1 MFKTRQVVLA
11 EKAAN
16 EVTEIENEKVSNRV
30 RYMENVEVMSK
41 ELVMP
46 EIEANGAHREASIVE
61 FVAGDSLEDSLGSI
75 RNKNKDCRLKNK
87 IRGCECTPKYEVAQ
101 SWQDGR
107 VRLSEQCGI
116 SPTIMLDPNGT
127 YRVRVHENLSDW
139 PEDVR
144 EKIRQDIK
152 DIKEKNVRA
161 GCELLWDGKIYAFQ
175 GYY

>member
-1 MFKTRQVVLA
+1 MSKTRRVVLA

-16 EVTEIENEKVSNRV
+16 EVMEIENEKISNKV
-30 RYMENVEVMSK
+30 RYMENVEVMST
-41 ELVMP
+41 ELVKP
-46 EIEANGAHREASIVE
+46 EIEANGTHREASRVE

-75 RNKNKDCRLKNK
+75 RNKNKNCRLKNK
-87 IRGCECTPKYEVAQ
+87 IRGCECTPKYKVAQ
-101 SWQDGR
+101 TWNDGR
-107 VRLSEQCGI
+107 TRLSEQCGI

-139 PEDVR
+139 PEVFR
-144 EKIRQDIK
+144 EEMRLDIK

-161 GCELLWDGKIYAFQ
+161 GCELLWDGKTYTFQ